1 MRRRRQG
8 EWICRSGGKAG
19 RRPSCCRHNRSLSGV
34 SLFSIVEDSYKLGIV
49 DDASVYDGN
58 IYEQKNAGGTQYLT
72 LYYVNHETSGRQ
84 GKMHLVMNDVKTGK
98 ELINIKTS
106 PKVKKDARRYEY
118 RGKDLYVSEEGIL
131 LDAGT
136 DEEFYNSQAM
146 TSGLMTVCWK
156 NGKEKQIQFDPNA
169 DVSEYEAA
177 DIIVPKVTS
186 TGKEKSERIHCYY
199 ALELSDWGEYP

>member
-1 MRRRRQG
+1 
-8 EWICRSGGKAG
+8 
-19 RRPSCCRHNRSLSGV
+19 
-34 SLFSIVEDSYKLGIV
+34 
-49 DDASVYDGN
+49 
-58 IYEQKNAGGTQYLT
+58 
-72 LYYVNHETSGRQ
+72 
-84 GKMHLVMNDVKTGK
+84 MHLVMNDVKTGK

-199 ALELSDWGEYP
+199 ALKLSDWENIREIKLGENVFAKAENLEKADRRFEQKEEKIEGRKSKRRSRKECRKSEKEGILYNRYVFIEPAGRFSHF